1 MNEVSSNITFLADLY
16 MAAVETQYCSFL
28 SGNISDFPIS
38 TEMLVPLFVFSRRFI
53 RQTRL

>member
-1 MNEVSSNITFLADLY
+1 MNEVSSNIIFLADLY